1 MLVCISVQAIPLPI
15 ILVIGDLGPDLS
27 SDTSGLSV
35 TLALFLPFAR
45 TMADQFDSYRTHFY
59 CALCGG
65 PFAQVFRTAAEAAP
79 PKGPETAS
87 KAPEDCTGY
96 NHGPGLSPVS
106 GAADPEDIGLENRF
120 NIPVDE
126 NHVIPE
132 EVVLENIGYAASR
145 HRDHR
150 LRAFEKGLRR
160 GIMPENGLTFKA
172 YDGRR
177 ISAKQMQWTRDLRA
191 LIHEKAKDV
200 PIGGQEYF
208 TPGRSQFLTGRGRI
222 RQVGAWADASANY
235 EEENELRVDTGS
247 PYGFQVYQEFGRLD
261 SEFVI
266 SSIPFHEQCW
276 DLLVYATDVSARE
289 RGVVMRHGPID
300 EHEDILWGYLRGLVG
315 ISGVAKWLGSG
326 TVSTLHG
333 SRRGEVITR
342 LGEADYR
349 EAQGSGE
356 GFQWRHDEGLH
367 VSLL

>member
-1 MLVCISVQAIPLPI
+1 
-15 ILVIGDLGPDLS
+15 
-27 SDTSGLSV
+27 
-35 TLALFLPFAR
+35 
-45 TMADQFDSYRTHFY
+45 MADQFDSYRTHFY

-65 PFAQVFRTAAEAAP
+65 PFAQVFRTATEASSPKKPEAP
-79 PKGPETAS
+79 K
-87 KAPEDCTGY
+87 DCTNG
-96 NHGPGLSPVS
+96 NPGPRLSAAS
-106 GAADPEDIGLENRF
+106 ADPDIDLTNGF
-120 NIPVDE
+120 NIPIEE

-132 EVVLENIGYAASR
+132 EVVLENMGYAASR

-150 LRAFEKGLRR
+150 IRASGDGLRR
-160 GIMPENGLTFKA
+160 GIMSENRPTFKA

-177 ISAKQMQWTRDLRA
+177 ISTKQMRWTRDLRA
-191 LIHEKAKDV
+191 LIHKRAKAF

-208 TPGRSQFLTGRGRI
+208 DDGRPQFLTGRGQI
-222 RQVGAWADASANY
+222 RQIDAWADAVANY
-235 EEENELRVDTGS
+235 ELDDPLRADTDS
-247 PYGFQVYQEFGRLD
+247 PHGFQVYQEFGRLD

-276 DLLVYATDVSARE
+276 DLLVYATEVSARE
-289 RGVVMRHGPID
+289 RGVNVEHHDPID
-300 EHEDILWGYLRGLVG
+300 ENEDILWGYLRGLVG

-333 SRRGEVITR
+333 PRRGEVITR
-342 LGEADYR
+342 LGEVDYR

>member
-1 MLVCISVQAIPLPI
+1 MLVCISVQAISLPI
-15 ILVIGDLGPDLS
+15 ILVIGLGPDPS
-27 SDTSGLSV
+27 SDTTCAFEV
-35 TLALFLPFAR
+35 ECNFDIVHFAR

-79 PKGPETAS
+79 PKEPATAS
-87 KAPEDCTGY
+87 EAPEDCTNG
-96 NHGPGLSPVS
+96 NPGPLSPVP
-106 GAADPEDIGLENRF
+106 GVADPKKGF

-132 EVVLENIGYAASR
+132 EVVLENMGYAASR

-150 LRAFEKGLRR
+150 IRASEKGLRR
-160 GIMPENGLTFKA
+160 GIMSEIRRTFKA

-177 ISAKQMQWTRDLRA
+177 ISTKQMQWTGDLRA
-191 LIHEKAKDV
+191 LIHKKAKDI
-200 PIGGQEYF
+200 PTRGEEF
-208 TPGRSQFLTGRGRI
+208 FNGRSQFLTGKGHI
-222 RQVGAWADASANY
+222 RQVGAWADALANI
-235 EEENELRVDTGS
+235 ELEDELRVGTGS
-247 PYGFQVYQEFGRLD
+247 PHGFQVYQEFGRFD

-276 DLLVYATDVSARE
+276 DLLAYATEVSARE
-289 RGVVMRHGPID
+289 RGVGVDYDFID
-300 EHEDILWGYLRGLVG
+300 EGEDILWGYLRGLVG

-333 SRRGEVITR
+333 PRRGEVITR
-342 LGEADYR
+342 LGEVDYR

-356 GFQWRHDEGLH
+356 GFHWRHDEGLH